1 MQQRTQRWRGAVV
14 VSVVAVAMALLAP
27 TVTPA
32 RAADLVPLGGG
43 SGIVINGEAFCTLT
57 AIGND
62 SRGNLIGFT
71 SAHCGGPGAQVASEA
86 AENQGILGT
95 MVAGNDALDYAVIQF
110 DPARVLPVNNVNGF
124 QIDGIGPDPAFG
136 EVSCKLGRT
145 TGYSC
150 GVTWGPGKE
159 PGTIVSQVCGQPGD
173 SGAPVTVNNRLV
185 GMIHG
190 AFSEELPTC
199 VVKFVPLHT
208 PAVTMSINAVLADIT
223 AKNRPGSG
231 FVPVG
236 RSPRPDLLA
245 GADRLED
252 AWIDQRRGVT
262 EFAALGHVT
271 QQSAHD
277 LAAARLW

>member
-1 MQQRTQRWRGAVV
+1 MGDRSLRT
-14 VSVVAVAMALLAP
+14 SVRCPTISAALAFFAALLVPSAVAH
-27 TVTPA
+27 
-32 RAADLVPLGGG
+32 ADALVPLGGG
-43 SGIVINGEAFCTLT
+43 SGIVVEGGTLCTLT

-62 SRGNLIGFT
+62 SQGNLIGFT
-71 SAHCGGPGAQVASEA
+71 SAHCGGPGERVAAEGAEA
-86 AENQGILGT
+86 AGMLGT

-110 DPARVLPVNNVNGF
+110 DPQKVQPLNSVKGF

-136 EVSCKLGRT
+136 DVACKLGRT

-150 GVTWGPGKE
+150 GVTWGPGE
-159 PGTIVSQVCGQPGD
+159 QPGTIVNQVCGQPGD

-199 VVKFVPLHT
+199 VVKFIPLHT
-208 PAVTMSINAVLADIT
+208 PAVTMSFNTQLADIT

-236 RSPRPDLLA
+236 AP
-245 GADRLED
+245 
-252 AWIDQRRGVT
+252 
-262 EFAALGHVT
+262 AA
-271 QQSAHD
+271 
-277 LAAARLW
+277 

>member
-1 MQQRTQRWRGAVV
+1 MRRG
-14 VSVVAVAMALLAP
+14 LLAAVSALVLSAVNLMAAAP
-27 TVTPA
+27 SQ
-32 RAADLVPLGGG
+32 AADPVPLGGG
-43 SGIVINGEAFCTLT
+43 SGIVIDGETFCTLT

-62 SRGNLIGFT
+62 SRGKLIGFT
-71 SAHCGGPGAQVASEA
+71 SAHCGGPGAKVSSEA
-86 AENQGILGT
+86 AADRGPLGT
-95 MVAGNDALDYAVIQF
+95 MVAGNDGLDYAVIEF
-110 DPARVLPVNNVNGF
+110 DPALVAPVNVVDGF

-173 SGAPVTVNNRLV
+173 SGAPVTVNNHLV

-190 AFSEELPTC
+190 AFSQDLPTC
-199 VVKFVPLHT
+199 VVKYVPLHT

-236 RSPRPDLLA
+236 STPA
-245 GADRLED
+245 
-252 AWIDQRRGVT
+252 V
-262 EFAALGHVT
+262 
-271 QQSAHD
+271 
-277 LAAARLW
+277 